1 MKKCSFCKEEYTDYE
16 GEDNGI
22 CDSCFFNNP
31 FMHEQ
36 LWTWEETAIKY
47 GWTKETSPIQVI
59 DSSDEIWKDSE
70 YEWVKEEA

>member
-1 MKKCSFCKEEYTDYE
+1 MKKCSFCKEEYTNHE

-31 FMHEQ
+31 WMHDQ
-36 LWTWEETAIKY
+36 LWVWEEIAIKY

-59 DSSDEIWKDSE
+59 NPNDEIWKDSE
-70 YEWVKEEA
+70 YEWIKEEA